1 MLYAEAVSVKTRVLT
16 YAIANNFKLKIDG
29 QHQGHGGALEQCMCT
44 RIDSQLAMGRHPR
57 WD

>member
-16 YAIANNFKLKIDG
+16 YAVANNFKLKIDG
-29 QHQGHGGALEQCMCT
+29 QHQGHGDVLEQCMYT
-44 RIDSQLAMGRHPR
+44 RKDSQLAMARHPR